1 MLAMRLTAYAMKSMS
16 LNYALETLAFCSTYD
31 VNLFAF
37 GEYVNRNGF
46 TNIFFNGKIAELF
59 HEFFG
64 RGARFGKMICFRFVG
79 MLLIFIAKCKLE
91 SIVTIAVLRSYLCDH
106 TRTCFDD
113 GTGSLLACWI
123 EDTGHP
129 NFFSDDT
136 FHFLTV
142 FPARLYK
149 TDHQI
154 GLQSWFIADL
164 FPLPPQPLKGRILF

>member
-1 MLAMRLTAYAMKSMS
+1 MLAVRLTTYAVKSMS
-16 LNYALETLAFCSTYD
+16 LYDTLETLAFGCTHD
-31 VNLFAF
+31 VNLIAF
-37 GEYVNRNGF
+37 GKNVNGNGF

-64 RGARFGKMICFRFVG
+64 RGACFGEMICFRFVG
-79 MLLIFIAKCKLE
+79 VLLIFIAKCKLE
-91 SIVTIAVLRSYLCDH
+91 SIVTIAVLGSYLCNH

-113 GTGSLLACWI
+113 CTGSLLACWI

-129 NFFSDDT
+129 DFFSDDT

-149 TDHQI
+149 TDHQNRSSI
-154 GLQSWFIADL
+154 LVYRRP
-164 FPLPPQPLKGRILF
+164 FPFTAAAP